1 MSSSNKGISKKKC
14 YDFDKVMII
23 FVHDV
28 NDKTLLCDSN
38 EIIDVGIWPKFGISS
53 ISMKKVI
60 INSILQEFD

>member
-38 EIIDVGIWPKFGISS
+38 EIIDVGI
-53 ISMKKVI
+53 
-60 INSILQEFD
+60 